1 MNAFLCDTFHGRNS
15 CLIIMTNAI
24 FDTKTTTITIGKKRF
39 FFQIKLH
46 INIHIPSLN
55 EHKNMIFFRLSA
67 FFWLFYWPINCN
79 IFAKITFSSIGSVEN
94 IVHYTKSDILP
105 MCVAIHQISILP
117 YIVHRD
123 NVSVSWKQGLDTCS
137 ELWEYM
143 VNTYQW
149 HHDQK

>member
-1 MNAFLCDTFHGRNS
+1 MWHFPRSELMFNYNDKRHFSYQNYNNYYY
-15 CLIIMTNAI
+15 IW
-24 FDTKTTTITIGKKRF
+24 KKRF

-55 EHKNMIFFRLSA
+55 EHKNTIFFRLSA

-79 IFAKITFSSIGSVEN
+79 IFAKITFSSIRSVEN